1 MNKNTFRAVVIEK
14 NTTGAFSQSIKQK
27 KIVDLPLNDLLIKVS
42 YSSLNY
48 KDALSFSGNRG
59 VSKNYPHT
67 PGIDA
72 VGIVKKSSVSQFNVG
87 DKVIV
92 SGYDLGMNTAGGFGE
107 YIRVPKEWVCQL
119 PTGLQSLESMIIGTA
134 GLTAGL
140 CVELIIKKYDISGKK
155 VVVSGATGG
164 VGTIAIK
171 LLNMMGADVTAITSS
186 IDSKEYLMMIGAD
199 EVISVSELL
208 NSTKK
213 PLSRSTWSFAIDV
226 VGGSILSALIVS
238 MKYGGIIACCGNVS
252 NPNFDANVYPFIL
265 RANQLVGIDS
275 AETSIDKK
283 SKIWKLFGSDW
294 KLNDLE
300 LLHKTVLIDELFP
313 EIEKMLEGEQ
323 IGRIVL
329 KHGKS
334 K

>member
-48 KDALSFSGNRG
+48 KDALSCSGNRG

-107 YIRVPKEWVCQL
+107 YIRVPKEWVCHL

-140 CVELIIKKYDISGKK
+140 CVEMIIKKNDISGKK

-186 IDSKEYLMMIGAD
+186 IDSKEYLMMIGAN
-199 EVISVSELL
+199 EVISVV
-208 NSTKK
+208 N
-213 PLSRSTWSFAIDV
+213 F
-226 VGGSILSALIVS
+226 LIQR
-238 MKYGGIIACCGNVS
+238 KN
-252 NPNFDANVYPFIL
+252 
-265 RANQLVGIDS
+265 
-275 AETSIDKK
+275 
-283 SKIWKLFGSDW
+283 
-294 KLNDLE
+294 
-300 LLHKTVLIDELFP
+300 H
-313 EIEKMLEGEQ
+313 
-323 IGRIVL
+323 
-329 KHGKS
+329 
-334 K
+334 

>member
-14 NTTGAFSQSIKQK
+14 DRTGAFSQGIKQK
-27 KIVDLPLNDLLIKVS
+27 KIVDLPVNDLLIKVS

-72 VGIVKKSSVSQFNVG
+72 VGIVKNSSVSQFNVG

-107 YIRVPKEWVCQL
+107 YIRVPKEWVCHL

-140 CVELIIKKYDISGKK
+140 CIEMIIRKNDISGKK

-186 IDSKEYLMMIGAD
+186 IESKEYLMMIGAN
-199 EVISVSELL
+199 EVISVNELL
-208 NSTKK
+208 DSTKK
-213 PLSRSTWSFAIDV
+213 PLSKSIWSFAIDV
-226 VGGSILSALIVS
+226 AGGSILSALIVS
-238 MKYGGIIACCGNVS
+238 MKYGGVVACCGNVS
-252 NPNFDANVYPFIL
+252 NPNFDTNVYPFIL

-294 KLNDLE
+294 KLKNLE
-300 LLHKTVLIDELFP
+300 SLHKIVLIDELFY
-313 EIEKMLEGEQ
+313 EIEKMLKGEQ

-334 K
+334 R